1 MRQGDDSVRKSASM
15 STPTILQM
23 QRALSADL
31 KKLGTETLVSNALRK
46 TFNTRMHGAVLE
58 FAHKQADPD
67 FWSGV
72 KHYGSGPRS
81 RIRIR
86 RTAVETVA
94 VVKPKARRKAKAE
107 PAATTPQE

>member
-1 MRQGDDSVRKSASM
+1 M
-15 STPTILQM
+15 STPTIQQLH
-23 QRALSADL
+23 RALSGDL
-31 KKLGTETLVSNALRK
+31 KKLGTETLVSDALRK

-86 RTAVETVA
+86 RTPVETVA
-94 VVKPKARRKAKAE
+94 VVQPKARRKA
-107 PAATTPQE
+107 PTTPVAPPQE